1 MIFSYHKEKFEDIE
15 ESFWEAINR
24 MTDIMLKKKVALQCA
39 T

>member
-24 MTDIMLKKKVALQCA
+24 MTDNTMAKKIII
-39 T
+39 